1 MNEKLQ
7 YATML
12 EIPVNT
18 CSVTF
23 QPAKKKRVRTKK
35 NQNPDAVKEKL
46 LSKINAE
53 KEDGASLS
61 VANET
66 ATEQNAVEQ
75 EFFQQP
81 LERAEQ
87 PLSDSGVKN
96 KKWNIKSLRFSVI
109 GVQLVVI
116 GILVATIFL
125 TNAFYADSGINVFM
139 RQVFGNQTTVEQVDL
154 REYKEFAPVI
164 ALDGDMATSVSNG
177 VIGFTGAGSVYAPC
191 DGVVSAVFKGE
202 DGKYTLE
209 IAHSQN
215 FKTTLSGLD
224 YAYAELDDKVFSN
237 IPVGYFSNGEASM
250 CFTLSDGTVISDY
263 ELVDN
268 SVVWAA

>member
-18 CSVTF
+18 CNVTF
-23 QPAKKKRVRTKK
+23 QPAKKKRARVKK

-53 KEDGASLS
+53 KEESAIVPA
-61 VANET
+61 VAET
-66 ATEQNAVEQ
+66 VAEQNTVEQ
-75 EFFQQP
+75 EFHQQP
-81 LERAEQ
+81 LEKAEQ
-87 PLSDSGVKN
+87 YLGAKSVSE
-96 KKWNIKSLRFSVI
+96 KKWNIKSIKFSVI

-154 REYKEFAPVI
+154 REYKEFMPVI
-164 ALDGDMATSVSNG
+164 ALDGDMTTDIAGG
-177 VIGFTGAGSVYAPC
+177 VINFSGTGSVYAPC
-191 DGVVSAVFKGE
+191 DGVISAVFKGE
-202 DGKYTLE
+202 DGKFTLE

-237 IPVGYFSNGEASM
+237 IPVGYFLGGEASM

-263 ELVDN
+263 QLVDN